1 MTYILY
7 ILFGLLAAVLALMAY
22 VRFAPLNGAAWHE
35 TNVPMMEPGQYP
47 AEGSFIE
54 QRRLDG
60 DGRDV
65 LARLDAIIRDT
76 PRTQRVAGSVET
88 GKITYVTRTRLMGF
102 PDYTTVT
109 LMQSPDGTT
118 STLQVYG
125 RLRFGKADLGVNR
138 ARIESWL
145 AALDAGR

>member
-1 MTYILY
+1 MTYIGY
-7 ILFGLLAAVLALMAY
+7 ILVGLLAAALALMAY
-22 VRFAPLNGAAWHE
+22 VRLAPVNAAVWHD
-35 TNVPMMEPGQYP
+35 TGLPMMEPGQYP

-60 DGRDV
+60 GGGDV
-65 LARLDAIIRDT
+65 LARLDAIIRET

-88 GKITYVTRTRLMGF
+88 GKITYVTRSRVMGF
-102 PDYTTVT
+102 PDYTIVT
-109 LMQSPDGTT
+109 LMQSPDGTA

-138 ARIESWL
+138 ARILGWL